1 MAVQLRTTV
10 KGAPLAALAL
20 TMNRGPSRVAWYNLV
35 TDPEAE
41 CGEASHRVR
50 LEERSRHPR
59 GEFSHGVDRR
69 RRQRLRPWRGK
80 KAPYR
85 PLARW
90 GAMPPSVEMG
100 YFPPARRN
108 GCTYTLLCPP
118 SSIMYATH
126 RPSGENTA
134 EDSINAVCANGNSF
148 EIAEKRQHP
157 DIERRRKSACD
168 RVGDEPPIAGPIRR
182 RQNHSIRV
190 EEQRVRLTC
199 VDQFLMQRAI
209 ARAGAQAPEHH
220 SCAVRSIHTGEPSG
234 AGSECLARWHVTIDI
249 DEPDVAIRAVR
260 TIHRDR
266 DPAYPAAARIARS
279 T

>member
-1 MAVQLRTTV
+1 M
-10 KGAPLAALAL
+10 
-20 TMNRGPSRVAWYNLV
+20 
-35 TDPEAE
+35 
-41 CGEASHRVR
+41 
-50 LEERSRHPR
+50 
-59 GEFSHGVDRR
+59 
-69 RRQRLRPWRGK
+69 
-80 KAPYR
+80 
-85 PLARW
+85 

-220 SCAVRSIHTGEPSG
+220 SCAVRRPHRRAVG

-249 DEPDVAIRAVR
+249 DEPNVAIRAVR

-266 DPAYPAAARIARS
+266 DPAFLWERGLQGRHRGMLGPEVPNTRPWRSNHVSGCATWELSRGGTSVPVCETAAP